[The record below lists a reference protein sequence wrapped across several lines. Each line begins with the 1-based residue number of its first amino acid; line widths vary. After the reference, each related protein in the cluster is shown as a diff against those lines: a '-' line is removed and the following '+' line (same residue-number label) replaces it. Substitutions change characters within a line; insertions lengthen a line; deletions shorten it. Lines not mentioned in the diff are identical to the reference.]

1 MPNVNEEQPR
11 PAPGGVGTVAPPSPY
26 ITLDE
31 VRRVYPTADGGG
43 FTALDGI
50 SLTVAGG
57 EFCSVVGPSGCGK
70 SSLLGL
76 ISGLARQDSGRVE
89 VLGSEVRSVRR
100 DVGFIFQK
108 DALLPWRTA
117 VQNVALPLRFRGAT
131 KADATEQAQEWL
143 RRVGLGGF
151 ADRYPHQ
158 LSGGMRKR
166 VSVAATLAYRPPII
180 LMDEPFSAL
189 DVQTRTLMEDD
200 LLRLWDAERP
210 TVLFITHDLEEAI
223 GLSDRVVVMSRSP
236 GRVIGDHV
244 IDLPRP
250 RNLMELRFD
259 DRFVA
264 LHHALWEQ
272 LRTQVG
278 PADEH

>member
-1 MPNVNEEQPR
+1 
-11 PAPGGVGTVAPPSPY
+11 
-26 ITLDE
+26 
-31 VRRVYPTADGGG
+31 
-43 FTALDGI
+43 
-50 SLTVAGG
+50 
-57 EFCSVVGPSGCGK
+57 
-70 SSLLGL
+70 
-76 ISGLARQDSGRVE
+76 
-89 VLGSEVRSVRR
+89 
-100 DVGFIFQK
+100 
-108 DALLPWRTA
+108 
-117 VQNVALPLRFRGAT
+117 
-131 KADATEQAQEWL
+131 
-143 RRVGLGGF
+143 
-151 ADRYPHQ
+151 
-158 LSGGMRKR
+158 
-166 VSVAATLAYRPPII
+166 
-180 LMDEPFSAL
+180 MDEPFSAL